1 MGITGHERVRA
12 ELERELPFP
21 AVLLLG
27 PESTGKYLL
36 AGHLAGL
43 HAAPGDRMAFPVLT
57 VASAREAARFLRTV
71 PRGGAVKAVAA
82 GLDGAVPAA
91 QHVLLKAL
99 EEPPPYGRFI
109 LVASAL
115 PLPTVASRCVI
126 RRTGLLTDAEVSEV
140 LMGKGMARDMA
151 RRLAS
156 AAHGQ
161 VGQVLE
167 AGGDIG
173 RSRQTVAGVVAAAA
187 RGDAEVL
194 SRLLTGWGEMEDWLL
209 RQMLAAA
216 ASGRPDPLFSAA
228 QRPARKAARLAVA
241 RLSRAAQA
249 RPALAVRIAVMA
261 LEEESGRG

>member
-1 MGITGHERVRA
+1 VISGHERVRA

-36 AGHLAGL
+36 ATHLAGH
-43 HAAPGDRMAFPVLT
+43 HAGPGDRLAVSKLT
-57 VASAREAARFLRTV
+57 VDAAREAARFLRTV
-71 PRGGAVKAVAA
+71 PRRGTAKVVAA
-82 GLDGAVPAA
+82 GLDGAIPAA
-91 QHVLLKAL
+91 QHVLLKVL
-99 EEPPPYGRFI
+99 EEPPSYGRFV
-109 LVASAL
+109 LVSSRL
-115 PLPTVASRCVI
+115 PLPTVVSRCVI
-126 RRTGLLTDAEVSEV
+126 RRTGLLADAEVAEV
-140 LMGKGMARDMA
+140 LMGKGLAKDMA
-151 RRLAS
+151 SRLAG

-167 AGGDIG
+167 AGGDLG
-173 RSRQTVAGVVAAAA
+173 RARQAVAGVAAAAA
-187 RGDAEVL
+187 RGDADAL
-194 SRLLTGWGEMEDWLL
+194 ARLLTGWGELEDWLL

-228 QRPARKAARLAVA
+228 QRPPRRAARRAVA

-249 RPALAVRIAVMA
+249 RPQLAVRIAVMA